1 MQLREL
7 QAQSEEL
14 QKGGVAVH
22 FISAE
27 TGGADEIKKRL
38 EDRDSPIE
46 LPVHSDPEH
55 KLLVRRKKD
64 SPKQESLYV
73 TIEHKAGDNY
83 GGTYENYIMVQPAL
97 IVVDKTGKIQQVWS
111 WNTPILDVVSPKRE
125 TTSVPHV
132 GGNVLVG
139 IRPVSSDLLLS
150 IKEGRDVQVAG
161 KPITTIMW
169 EGISKD
175 GFFPTMYRA
184 MTS

>member
-14 QKGGVAVH
+14 QKSGVAVH

-38 EDRDSPIE
+38 ADRDSPIE

-55 KLLVRRKKD
+55 KLLVHRKRE
-64 SPKQESLYV
+64 SPNQESLYITV
-73 TIEHKAGDNY
+73 EHKAGDNY

-111 WNTPILDVVSPKRE
+111 WNTPVLDIVTPKKE
-125 TTSVPHV
+125 LTFVAHV
-132 GGNVLVG
+132 DGNPLVG
-139 IRPVSSDLLLS
+139 VRPVSNDLAPS
-150 IKEGRDVQVAG
+150 IKEGRNVALAG
-161 KPITTIMW
+161 KSAMTIIW
-169 EGISKD
+169 EGIEKD
-175 GFFPTMYRA
+175 GFFTTMYRA
-184 MTS
+184 MFV